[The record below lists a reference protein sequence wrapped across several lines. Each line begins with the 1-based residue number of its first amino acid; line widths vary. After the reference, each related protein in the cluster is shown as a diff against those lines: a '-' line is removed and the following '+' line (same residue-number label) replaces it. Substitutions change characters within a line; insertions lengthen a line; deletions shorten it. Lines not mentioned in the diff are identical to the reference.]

1 MKVIVNGE
9 RIQQLRTQH
18 AWTQEQLAER
28 AGLSA
33 RTVQRLEHGESAS
46 MESMQVLAAIFDV
59 NPEDLLAEPNRTHF
73 SAPWSR
79 KLQITTAAILVVII
93 AATVSLG
100 PYASWIGPG
109 VLILAAL
116 FSVRGYSVVKG
127 KVLVHR
133 LGWSTRLDLA
143 QLQHI
148 EANPGAMMGSVRLM
162 GIGGLFAFLGTFRN
176 ELLGVYRAYA
186 TDGKNAVVL
195 NLTGSTVVVTPDS
208 PNQFVKAVLAQSQ
221 IPA

>member
-1 MKVIVNGE
+1 MKVVVNGE

-18 AWTQEQLAER
+18 AWTREQLAEKT
-28 AGLSA
+28 GLSP
-33 RTVQRLEHGESAS
+33 RTVQRLEHGDSAS
-46 MESMQVLAAIFDV
+46 MESIHVLAAVFDV
-59 NPEDLLAEPNRTHF
+59 NPEDLIAEPNRTHF

-79 KLQITTAAILVVII
+79 KLQITTAAILIVII

-100 PYASWIGPG
+100 PHASWIGLG
-109 VLILAAL
+109 VLILAAV
-116 FSVRGYSVVKG
+116 FSIRGYSVVEG
-127 KVLVHR
+127 QVLVHR
-133 LGWSTRLDLA
+133 LGWSTRLDLS
-143 QLQHI
+143 QLQQI
-148 EANPGAMMGSVRLM
+148 EADPGAMMGSVRLM

-195 NLTGSTVVVTPDS
+195 DMNGSTVVVTPDS
-208 PNQFVKAVLAQSQ
+208 PSQFVKAVLAQSQ